1 MKDVKLIEIRCP
13 VCGRKLLDC
22 NGLAYIKCN
31 RCKSLVTI
39 DTKNRIVTATKPI
52 LN

>member
-31 RCKSLVTI
+31 RCKSLVNI
-39 DTKNRIVTATKPI
+39 DNENKIVNDTKQK